1 MLLLEPL
8 RALVNRGLRGSTTAA
23 TLAAELEG
31 RSLALSIS
39 GTPLRL
45 TLVVRD
51 GLVDLEPGTPDTPD
65 TLLEGPPLSLL
76 ALLGGDPQAPLRA
89 GQVRLSGSTEVADRY
104 RELLAAAAPDLEEE
118 LSRLVGDPAAHQA
131 GRLAR
136 GGARW
141 ARHAA
146 GSLARSLGEYLREER
161 RTLPS
166 RPEVAEWIAA
176 VDTLRSDVE
185 RAEARLARLARRQ
198 PGQGGAA

>member
-8 RALVNRGLRGSTTAA
+8 RALVNRGLRGSATAA
-23 TLAAELEG
+23 ALAADLEG
-31 RSLALSIS
+31 RSLALAIS

-45 TLVVRD
+45 TLVVRN

-198 PGQGGAA
+198 PGPGGTA

>member
-8 RALVNRGLRGSTTAA
+8 RALVNRGICSSSTAA
-23 TLAAELEG
+23 GLALRLEG
-31 RSLALSIS
+31 RSLSLAIS

-51 GLVDLEPGTPDTPD
+51 GLLDLDPGMPDTPD
-65 TLLEGPPLSLL
+65 TLVEGPPLSLL
-76 ALLGGDPQAPLRA
+76 GLLGSDPQAPLRA
-89 GQVRLSGSTEVADRY
+89 GYVRLAGSTEVADRY

-136 GGARW
+136 GGVRW
-141 ARHAA
+141 ARDAA

-161 RTLPS
+161 RSLPT
-166 RPEVAEWIAA
+166 PAEIEEWITA

-185 RAEARLARLARRQ
+185 RADARLARLVRRQ
-198 PGQGGAA
+198 SGTGPSA

>member
-8 RALVNRGLRGSTTAA
+8 RALVNRGIRSSSTAA
-23 TLAAELEG
+23 GLAGGLEG
-31 RSLALSIS
+31 RSLALGLS

-51 GLVDLEPGTPDTPD
+51 GLLDLEPGTPDTPD
-65 TLLEGPPLSLL
+65 TLVEGPPLSLL
-76 ALLGGDPQAPLRA
+76 GLLGSDPQAPLRS

-118 LSRLVGDPAAHQA
+118 LSRLLGDPAAHQA

-141 ARHAA
+141 AREAA
-146 GSLARSLGEYLREER
+146 GSLARSLGDYLREER
-161 RTLPS
+161 RTLPA
-166 RPEVAEWIAA
+166 RPEVEEWIVA

-185 RAEARLARLARRQ
+185 RAEARLARLVRRQ
-198 PGQGGAA
+198 SPQDPSA